1 MTRTRQRQL
10 LLALPP
16 AAAFG
21 LSLASCAS
29 LEVKPV
35 EVKPIHITLDVNV
48 RIDRELDQFFA
59 FEDQP
64 TTKPATHSTSTTAAA
79 PATGAK
85 P

>member
-1 MTRTRQRQL
+1 MTRMRRRQL
-10 LLALPP
+10 LMALPP
-16 AAAFG
+16 GAMCLA
-21 LSLASCAS
+21 LASCAS
-29 LEVKPV
+29 VEVKPV

-64 TTKPATHSTSTTAAA
+64 TTKPATRPTTTTAN
-79 PATGAK
+79 ATGAQ